1 MSREKCCYAVMPY
14 GGEDVEKQNFYKMIF
29 QLFIKQPA
37 EEMGYV
43 VVREDFSKDGGD
55 VAANII
61 EHLAEDD
68 LVIADLS
75 GANWNVAYELGI
87 RHAMVKG
94 KTVLLCDSNAESR
107 GKKFDVYGLQTILYT
122 QNDIASDLTRVQ
134 DEVKATIRNREESTK
149 ADNTLHRQ
157 YPRLIDF
164 SYKYATEEN
173 ALPLQR
179 EIAQLQERVEQLT
192 GENEQLRDRMKKEG
206 ISADKQETLDI
217 AAQIDKA
224 LQSVRYSGD
233 QLVLAM
239 RQYMAESEL
248 DYQAIG
254 EALNK
259 GLTEG
264 VLEESHFRKLYY
276 LFRNKIPQL
285 TEIVLKVAE
294 SRYPTSLDFKSYL
307 AAFYASDYQTRE
319 KGLRYANEVLQV
331 TERDG
336 KYYTDCKKI
345 DSDQLGDCFNAYIRL
360 DRYDIIRQIAPQL
373 LEQIPAHR
381 DIILRNLSTAY
392 RDEGNVTEERKILT
406 QLLREF
412 PMNDINHYRVGA
424 YFVRQDENDQAYY
437 QMELAA
443 ALDTSDSDYPSAL
456 AGIIMDESIVRID
469 HACRSI
475 SKTER
480 DLYAI
485 PFVMRMMQANPSK
498 DTLVECM
505 DFLLRNRLK
514 KYQDVFQEWVASG
527 MEDHGIDGLNYE
539 AADYIDYLSDHL
551 DEEMCQQ
558 IEITE

>member
-1 MSREKCCYAVMPY
+1 MPY
-14 GGEDVEKQNFYKMIF
+14 GGEDVERQNFYKMIF

-122 QNDIASDLTRVQ
+122 QDDIASDLTRVQ

-192 GENEQLRDRMKKEG
+192 GENERLRDRMKKEG
-206 ISADKQETLDI
+206 ISADEQETLDI

-239 RQYMAESEL
+239 RQYMEESEL

-254 EALNK
+254 ELLNK

-264 VLEESHFRKLYY
+264 VLAESHFRKLYY
-276 LFRNKIPQL
+276 LFRNRIPQL
-285 TEIVLKVAE
+285 TEVVLKVAE
-294 SRYPTSLDFKSYL
+294 SRYPMSLDFKSYL
-307 AAFYASDYQTRE
+307 ADFYSDNYQTFD
-319 KGLRYANEVLQV
+319 KALKYANEVLQV
-331 TERDG
+331 SIVDEQYVST
-336 KYYTDCKKI
+336 CKKI
-345 DSDQLGDCFNAYIRL
+345 DNDQLAACFNAYIGL
-360 DRYDIIRQIAPQL
+360 GRYDIIRQIAPQL
-373 LEQIPAHR
+373 LTQLPTNSK
-381 DIILRNLSTAY
+381 DLVLRNLAGAY
-392 RDEGNVTEERKILT
+392 REEGNVQDEEKILT
-406 QLLREF
+406 QLLEEF
-412 PMNDINHYRVGA
+412 PMSDVNHYRAGA
-424 YFVRQDENDQAYY
+424 FFLRQGQYRQAYY
-437 QMELAA
+437 QLEIAA
-443 ALDTSDSDYPSAL
+443 ALDENDPDYLRTL
-456 AGIIMDESIVRID
+456 AGIIIDEAFAR
-469 HACRSI
+469 
-475 SKTER
+475 TER
-480 DLYAI
+480 ICTNINKADAILYAI
-485 PFVMRMMQANPSK
+485 PFLMRMMQISSTRE
-498 DTLVECM
+498 TLTTVM
-505 DFLLRNRLK
+505 DFLLRNRLTV
-514 KYQDVFQEWVASG
+514 YQEKFEEWISNG
-527 MEDHGIDGLNYE
+527 MEEHGIEGLRYE
-539 AADYIDYLSDHL
+539 AVDYIDHLSQHL
-551 DEEMCQQ
+551 SKDVCQQ
-558 IEITE
+558 MKISE